1 MAIKICAVTST
12 RADYGLLHPLLK
24 RMQNDIDIDLNVL
37 VTGTHLDQD
46 YGYTISEIISDGIV
60 IHEKIIIE
68 SNISITASI
77 SKSLILFEDYLNKTK
92 PDLLLVLGD
101 RFEIYSISLAAYL
114 NKVKIAHISG
124 GEVTSGA
131 FDDMFRHSITKMSS
145 LHFTSHE
152 KYRDRVI
159 QLGENPNTVFNLGA
173 LSVENKNHYVDSDF
187 INDISIN
194 KEYPTALCTF
204 HPITNGEPTL
214 SALSELLSALE
225 DIKLNVI
232 FTGSNMDTDGA
243 AINTEIMTRIENG
256 NTNWFYFPSLGKD
269 RYFSALKRVDFVIGN
284 SSSGISEAP
293 MFGIPSINIGSRQNG
308 RNHPLTVIQTGVSK
322 NLILSSIEKALSEEF
337 KAHCLTSAYLLGDGC
352 TSLNILKTIKSAYK
366 SSKTHKVFYDLEA
379 KP

>member
-46 YGYTISEIISDGIV
+46 YGYTISEIISDGII
-60 IHEKIIIE
+60 IHAKIIIE

-77 SKSLILFEDYLNKTK
+77 SKSLILFDDYLNKTK

-101 RFEIYSISLAAYL
+101 RFEIYSISLTAYL
-114 NKVKIAHISG
+114 NKIKIAHISG

-204 HPITNGEPTL
+204 HPITNGESTL
-214 SALSELLSALE
+214 ETLSELLSALE

-232 FTGSNMDTDGA
+232 FTGSNMDTDGP
-243 AINTEIMTRIENG
+243 AINTEIMKRIENG